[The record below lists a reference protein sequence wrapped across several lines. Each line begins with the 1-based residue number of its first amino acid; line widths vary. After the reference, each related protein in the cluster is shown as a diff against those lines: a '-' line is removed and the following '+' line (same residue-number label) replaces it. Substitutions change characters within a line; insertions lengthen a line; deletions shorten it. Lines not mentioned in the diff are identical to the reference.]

1 MPASLVKRTGAAQ
14 YLVVTRR
21 EHESPLAEVR
31 RSRVHGRG
39 VFATQSIAKNTL
51 ISRDPV
57 LVVNDAGDELGI
69 YVFDWGRGRS
79 GLSLGLTSLLN
90 HSATPNAYVISDGL
104 YLLLYALCTI
114 QADTEIF
121 IDYGPN
127 YALETA

>member
-31 RSRVHGRG
+31 MSRVHGRG

-57 LVVNDAGDELGI
+57 LVVKDAGDELGI

-90 HSATPNAYVISDGL
+90 HSAIPNAYVISDGL
-104 YLLLYALCTI
+104 YLELYALCTI

-127 YALETA
+127 YAMETA